1 MLYYDQMNKR
11 LKSLLYLGYKSC
23 SLFFRHFERLVDFIV
38 MRKVNPIKQCNR
50 VVDDY
55 VVRFTIARIEIRILS
70 GLIVFNNIK
79 IISDYDRKSVSA
91 ESEFYINA
99 MVKSVEWEIVAANAK
114 LFLDH
119 SWDADENAESR
130 NL

>member
-1 MLYYDQMNKR
+1 
-11 LKSLLYLGYKSC
+11 
-23 SLFFRHFERLVDFIV
+23 

-114 LFLDH
+114 LFLNH

>member
-23 SLFFRHFERLVDFIV
+23 SLFFRHFERLVDVIV
-38 MRKVNPIKQCNR
+38 MRKVTPIKQCNR

-79 IISDYDRKSVSA
+79 IISEYDRKSVSA

>member
-1 MLYYDQMNKR
+1 MNKR

-55 VVRFTIARIEIRILS
+55 VVRFTKEWAGRCHPLGWR
-70 GLIVFNNIK
+70 
-79 IISDYDRKSVSA
+79 R
-91 ESEFYINA
+91 NA
-99 MVKSVEWEIVAANAK
+99 NENT
-114 LFLDH
+114 LGTLLRFH
-119 SWDADENAESR
+119 DEK
-130 NL
+130 